1 MPKKK
6 SQHWNPPETAPADS
20 ALLGMI
26 TIKDIGLKFITAVY
40 VKDGVL
46 VWFDSLKPVDTEHY
60 ELAGWMH
67 LMDAFML
74 LGGVP

>member
-6 SQHWNPPETAPADS
+6 SQHWNPPETAPSDS

-26 TIKDIGLKFITAVY
+26 TIKDIGLYFITSVY

-46 VWFDSLKPVDTEHY
+46 VWFDSIKPVDTEHY
-60 ELAGWMH
+60 ELAGWMN
-67 LMDAFML
+67 MMNAFVI
-74 LGGVP
+74 LGGLP

>member
-6 SQHWNPPETAPADS
+6 SQHWNPPETAPSDS

-26 TIKDIGLKFITAVY
+26 TIKDFGLKFITAVY

-46 VWFDSLKPVDTEHY
+46 IWFDSLKPVDPKDY
-60 ELAGWMH
+60 KFSGWMH
-67 LMDAFML
+67 MMDAFVL
-74 LGGVP
+74 LGGEP

>member
-26 TIKDIGLKFITAVY
+26 TIKDIGLKFITSVY

-60 ELAGWMH
+60 ELAGWMN
-67 LMDAFML
+67 MMNAFL
-74 LGGVP
+74 ILGGLP